1 MDRHSEDKLSSYLKV
16 RQFFIDNLADC
27 AAIVPIIST
36 LHSDFLAALQLILD
50 TKEDAD
56 LDITGYTED
65 KKQKRTILEVSCLKV
80 AKSLALYA
88 QMNNLSSLKEKINFT
103 ASDLTRM
110 RDTEIYTTACKIDEL
125 LFPYQAQI
133 AQYGITPSDA
143 TQLVTD
149 TKNFFDVIQSPK
161 YKIGERVSLNANLST
176 YMGNMDALLR
186 EKMDVAMTI
195 VGINNS
201 TLQSQYLS
209 ARAIDNTGTTS
220 GIKVYSDSI
229 NANSNRTV
237 ADITYNPDLTFTF
250 QNKGNTTLL
259 FGLSVDG
266 ANFTGTSI
274 TVQPLDTLT
283 RDASDLATEGVYL
296 LVQNIGTNA
305 GSYIV
310 EVD

>member
-1 MDRHSEDKLSSYLKV
+1 MDRHSEDKLSSHLKV

-36 LHSDFLAALQLILD
+36 LHSDFSAILQQILD

-65 KKQKRTILEVSCLKV
+65 KKQKRIVLETSCLKV

-133 AQYGITPSDA
+133 GQYGITLNDI

-161 YKIGERVSLNANLST
+161 YKIGERVSLNVNLST

-296 LVQNIGTNA
+296 LVQNIGANA

>member
-16 RQFFIDNLADC
+16 RQFFIDNLVDC
-27 AAIVPIIST
+27 IAIVPIIST
-36 LHSDFLAALQLILD
+36 LHNDFLVALQLILD

-65 KKQKRTILEVSCLKV
+65 KKQKRVILETSCLKV
-80 AKSLALYA
+80 AKSLTLYA
-88 QMNNLSSLKEKINFT
+88 QMNGLSSLKEKINFT

-125 LFPYQAQI
+125 LQPYLGQI
-133 AQYGITPSDA
+133 AQYGITATDA
-143 TQLVTD
+143 GQLVID

-161 YKIGERVSLNANLST
+161 YKIGERVSLNVNLST
-176 YMGNMDALLR
+176 YMGNMDSLLK

-209 ARAIDNTGTTS
+209 ARAIDDTGTTN
-220 GIKVYSDSI
+220 GIKIYSDTVT
-229 NANSNRTV
+229 ANSIRTV
-237 ADITYNPDLTFTF
+237 ADIIYNPDLTFTF
-250 QNKGNTTLL
+250 QNKGNTTLV
-259 FGLSVDG
+259 FGLSLDG
-266 ANFTGTSI
+266 ANFVGTSI
-274 TVQPLDTLT
+274 TVQPSDTLI

-296 LVQNIGTNA
+296 LVQNMGVNVGT
-305 GSYIV
+305 YMV

>member
-1 MDRHSEDKLSSYLKV
+1 MDRHSEDKLSSHLKV

-27 AAIVPIIST
+27 SAIVPIINT
-36 LHSDFLAALQLILD
+36 LHSDFLTTLQLILD

-65 KKQKRTILEVSCLKV
+65 KKQKRILLETSCLKI

-88 QMNNLSSLKEKINFT
+88 EINGLSSLKEKINFT

-110 RDTEIYTTACKIDEL
+110 RDTEIYTTACKVDEL
-125 LFPYQAQI
+125 MQPYQGQI
-133 AQYGITPSDA
+133 GQYGITSNDIA
-143 TQLVTD
+143 QLVID
-149 TKNFFDVIQSPK
+149 SKNFFDVIQSPK
-161 YKIGERVSLNANLST
+161 YKIGERVSLNVNLST

-220 GIKVYSDSI
+220 GIKVYNDSI
-229 NANSNRTV
+229 TANSIRTV
-237 ADITYNPDLTFTF
+237 ADIIYDPDLTFTL
-250 QNKGNTTLL
+250 QNKGNTTLV
-259 FGLSVDG
+259 FGLSLDG
-266 ANFTGTSI
+266 ANFVGTSI
-274 TVQPLDTLT
+274 TVQPSDTLI
-283 RDASDLATEGVYL
+283 RDASDLATDGVYL
-296 LVQNIGTNA
+296 LVQNIGANVGT
-305 GSYIV
+305 YTV
-310 EVD
+310 EID